1 MTDKRE
7 KAGSGE
13 GGEKRKIP
21 SSPPLFRQKKKEIEA
36 GRNKSRKSRNK
47 SKKIEA
53 IENKGK
59 EKLKVRRN
67 KGKRT

>member
-13 GGEKRKIP
+13 GGEKRKIL
-21 SSPPLFRQKKKEIEA
+21 SSPPLFRQKKKKIVA

-59 EKLKVRRN
+59 ERIKVRRN

>member
-1 MTDKRE
+1 MIDKRE

>member
-13 GGEKRKIP
+13 ERKIP

-59 EKLKVRRN
+59 EKIKVRRN

>member
-1 MTDKRE
+1 MIDKRE
-7 KAGSGE
+7 KAGS
-13 GGEKRKIP
+13 GEKRKIP